1 MSDPLSHFELTHGN
15 ALQRL
20 LARGFYIFPLYGIK
34 DGNCTCGKSTCDRQ
48 GKHPATQNGLKDA
61 TCDPGRFIEL
71 VSGRDHFNIGIATGS
86 LSNIFVIDID
96 GLEGEQA
103 LIKFCPVLPV
113 TLTCKTGRGRHLFFR
128 RPEGASIKS
137 RSILHKVDCKAEGG
151 YVVGAGSRHLSD
163 TIYSWIDPESTIAEA
178 PPDLLRLVT
187 DPPRKKHKPE
197 IHGDFQS
204 HHQPLSA
211 ALAAI
216 EGARNSTAFS
226 STCQLLREGRTEND
240 IRLLLSGMIA
250 PDFGETEIMRTIQ
263 SAKRAVAD
271 ENGENSVHVDLI
283 SAASLIPERIDWLW
297 DGYIARGKLHLHGG
311 PAGTAKTTVALK
323 LAATVSA
330 GGTWPDG
337 VRAIKAPIAIWS
349 GEDGVRDTLLPRLIA
364 AGAER
369 ENCHFIGDVNADG
382 RKRVFDPATDI
393 PALVEP
399 LRKLRPALLIVDP
412 ITQAVVGDSHKNSE
426 TRRGLAPLVNLA
438 DELGIALWGIT
449 HFSKNTNGRAPL
461 DRFTGSLAFGAVA
474 RLAFA
479 NIRDAETEQRVF
491 CRVKSNL
498 GLDGGGF
505 TFSLTNT
512 GIEGDIRAT
521 CVEWGAA
528 VSGTAA
534 DILARAER
542 DPESRDTG
550 RMAACDFLREE
561 LRSGP
566 VAVNE
571 IKSSAESAGF
581 SWSTIRRARDDLG
594 IRTRKT
600 GFGGGWMWEL
610 SYSKE
615 DFVCVEE
622 EDLLEAMSVYE

>member
-1 MSDPLSHFELTHGN
+1 MSDPLSHFKLTHGDTV
-15 ALQRL
+15 QRL

-34 DGNCTCGKSTCDRQ
+34 DGNCTCGKSTCDKQ
-48 GKHPATQNGLKDA
+48 GKHPATQYGLKDA
-61 TCDPGRFIEL
+61 TCDPSQFIKL
-71 VSGRDHFNIGIATGS
+71 VSGREHFNIGIATGS
-86 LSNIFVIDID
+86 KSKVFVIDID
-96 GLEGEQA
+96 GLEGEEA
-103 LIKFCPVLPV
+103 LKKSCPVLPE

-128 RPEGASIKS
+128 LPGDMPIKS
-137 RSILHKVDCKAEGG
+137 RSILPKVDCKAEGG
-151 YVVGAGSRHLSD
+151 YVVGASSRHLSG
-163 TIYSWIDPESTIAEA
+163 TTYSWIDHEATIAEP
-178 PPDLLRLVT
+178 PPDLLRLVN
-187 DPPRKKHKPE
+187 DPPSKKNKAE
-197 IHGDFQS
+197 TRGIFQP

-211 ALAAI
+211 ALYAK
-216 EGARNSTAFS
+216 EGSRNSTAFS
-226 STCQLLREGRTEND
+226 STCQLLREGRTKNE
-240 IRLLLSGMIA
+240 IRVLLSGMIA
-250 PDFGETEIMRTIQ
+250 PDFDETEIMRTIE
-263 SAKRAVAD
+263 SARRAVAD
-271 ENGENSVHVDLI
+271 ENGGNSVHVDLI

-337 VRAIKAPIAIWS
+337 VRATKAPIAIWS

-364 AGAER
+364 AGADR
-369 ENCHFIGDVNADG
+369 KNCHFIGDVNAEG

-505 TFSLTNT
+505 SFSLANME
-512 GIEGDIRAT
+512 IEGDIRAT
-521 CVEWGAA
+521 CVEWGAM

-542 DPESRDTG
+542 DTGSRNTG
-550 RMAACDFLREE
+550 RMAACNFLLEE

-566 VAVNE
+566 VTVNE

-600 GFGGGWMWEL
+600 GFGGGWVWGL
-610 SYSKE
+610 SSSKG
-615 DFVCVEE
+615 DFMPVEE
-622 EDLLEAMSVYE
+622 EDLLEAMGVYE

>member
-1 MSDPLSHFELTHGN
+1 MSDPISHFELAHGD
-15 ALQRL
+15 AAQGL

-34 DGNCTCGKSTCDRQ
+34 DGNCTCGKSTCNRQ

-61 TCDPGRFIEL
+61 TCDLGRFIEL
-71 VSGRDHFNIGIATGS
+71 VSSREHFNIGIATGS
-86 LSNIFVIDID
+86 LSKVFVIDID
-96 GLEGEQA
+96 GLEGEEA
-103 LIKFCPVLPV
+103 LVKSCPILPE
-113 TLTCKTGRGRHLFFR
+113 TLTCRTGRGRHMFFQL
-128 RPEGASIKS
+128 PEGASIKS
-137 RSILHKVDCKAEGG
+137 RPILPKVDCKAEGG
-151 YVVGAGSRHLSD
+151 YVVSAGSRHLSG
-163 TIYSWIDPESTIAEA
+163 TIYSWIDPKATIAEA
-178 PPDLLRLVT
+178 PPDLLRLVN
-187 DPPRKKHKPE
+187 DPPRKKDKAKTR
-197 IHGDFQS
+197 GDFQP

-211 ALAAI
+211 ALDAK
-216 EGARNSTAFS
+216 EGSRNSTAFS
-226 STCQLLREGRTEND
+226 SACQLLREGRTEND
-240 IRLLLSGMIA
+240 IRTILSGMIA
-250 PDFGETEIMRTIQ
+250 SGFDETEIIQTIE
-263 SAKRAVAD
+263 SARRAVAD
-271 ENGENSVHVDLI
+271 ENNGSSVHIDLI
-283 SAASLIPERIDWLW
+283 SAASLIPEKINWLW

-323 LAATVSA
+323 LAATISA

-364 AGAER
+364 AGADR
-369 ENCHFIGDVNADG
+369 QNCHFIGDVKADG
-382 RKRVFDPATDI
+382 HKRAFDPATDI
-393 PALVEP
+393 LALIEP

-438 DELGIALWGIT
+438 EELGIALWGIT
-449 HFSKNTNGRAPL
+449 HFSKNTSGRAPL

-479 NIRDAETEQRVF
+479 NIRDAETGERVF

-505 TFSLTNT
+505 TFSLANT
-512 GIEGDIRAT
+512 EIEGDIQAT
-521 CVEWGAA
+521 SIEWGDTI
-528 VSGTAA
+528 SGTAA

-542 DPESRDTG
+542 DPESRNTG

-571 IKSSAESAGF
+571 IKSSAENAGF
-581 SWSTIRRARDDLG
+581 SWSTIRRAQKELG
-594 IRTRKT
+594 IRTRKI
-600 GFGGGWMWEL
+600 GFGGGWLWE
-610 SYSKE
+610 SSSSNA
-615 DFVCVEE
+615 DFIPVGE
-622 EDLLEAMSVYE
+622 EDLLEAMCSYE

>member
-1 MSDPLSHFELTHGN
+1 MSDLVAQKLF
-15 ALQRL
+15 AK
-20 LARGFYIFPLYGIK
+20 GFHIFPLHGIENGK
-34 DGNCTCGKSTCDRQ
+34 CTCGKPACDSQ
-48 GKHPATQNGLKDA
+48 GKHPATTHGLKDA
-61 TCDPGRFIEL
+61 TSDPGRFIEM
-71 VSGRDHFNIGIATGS
+71 VAGRAHLNIGIATGS
-86 LSNIFVIDID
+86 LSDIFVIDID
-96 GLEGEQA
+96 GLEGEEA
-103 LIKFCPVLPV
+103 LAKSCSVLPE
-113 TLTCKTGRGRHLFFR
+113 TLTCQTGRGRHLFFR
-128 RPEGASIKS
+128 LPEGALIKS
-137 RSILHKVDCKAEGG
+137 RPILHKVDCKAEGG
-151 YVVGAGSRHLSD
+151 YVVGAGSHHVSGA
-163 TIYSWIDPESTIAEA
+163 IYSWINAEAAIAEA
-178 PPDLLRLVT
+178 PLDLLRLVN
-187 DPPRKKHKPE
+187 DPPRKKHGAE
-197 IHGDFQS
+197 SHGDFQS

-211 ALAAI
+211 ALAAK
-216 EGARNSTAFS
+216 EGSRNTTAFS

-240 IRLLLSGMIA
+240 IREMLSGMIA
-250 PDFGETEIMRTIQ
+250 PDFDEAEIMRTIK
-263 SAKRAVAD
+263 SARQAVG
-271 ENGENSVHVDLI
+271 GENSGNSLHVDLI
-283 SAASLIPERIDWLW
+283 SAASLMPEKIDWLW
-297 DGYIARGKLHLHGG
+297 DEYIARGKLHLHGG

-337 VRAIKAPIAIWS
+337 IRATKAPIAIWS

-364 AGAER
+364 AGADR
-369 ENCHFIGDVNADG
+369 QNCHFIGDVNAEG
-382 RKRVFDPATDI
+382 QKRAFDPGTDL

-399 LRKLRPALLIVDP
+399 LRRLRPALLIIDP

-449 HFSKNTNGRAPL
+449 HFSKNTSGRAPL

-505 TFSLTNT
+505 GFSLSKVE
-512 GIEGDIRAT
+512 IEGDIRAT
-521 CVEWGAA
+521 CVEWGAT

-542 DPESRDTG
+542 DPQSRDTG

-566 VAVNE
+566 VTVNE
-571 IKSSAESAGF
+571 IKSLAKSAGF
-581 SWSTIRRARDDLG
+581 SWSTIRRARDELG
-594 IRTRKT
+594 IRSRKI
-600 GFGGGWMWEL
+600 GFGGGWMWEF
-610 SYSKE
+610 SSFE
-615 DFVCVEE
+615 GDFMPVEE
-622 EDLLEAMSVYE
+622 EDLLEAMCVYE